1 MTAISSLSPPFRRVV
16 ALVVIVVFVG
26 TLIYFRDLSAST
38 LYKGLDPPNHSK
50 AAQLSAKDLLKS
62 PVSKNYEF
70 VPKLI
75 HQSWSTPELPSKF
88 ETWSRSCREQ
98 NPDWQWVLWTD
109 EDNLN
114 LVKQYF
120 PWFLEY
126 YQKLPGEIY
135 RADLVRNMYMYLYGG
150 MYADLDIECLRPA
163 NELFETYNITT
174 VPYKSTYDGSH
185 HRTSNTQQER
195 KAFFGRMGTN
205 DTFDHSIPNAWMA
218 STPGHPFF
226 LLSLDSVIE
235 KLKGEIPGKI
245 TAEHLTGPIALR
257 RYINLYLK
265 KYKDSDELDQRMN
278 KNPIV
283 DVFGPQDSMK
293 HSVEVLP
300 WWNVFPYSW
309 DRDGLAF
316 KEICSVNSEQYDRER
331 CKLNIATDHWGSYF
345 ITYWSHSWSRSGHNE
360 NNMKNIAD

>member
-1 MTAISSLSPPFRRVV
+1 MTAISSLSPPLRRVV
-16 ALVVIVVFVG
+16 ALVVIVLFVG

-38 LYKGLDPPNHSK
+38 LVKGLDPPNHRK
-50 AAQLSAKDLLKS
+50 AAQLSAKDLLES
-62 PVSKNYEF
+62 PIAKNYEF

-75 HQSWSTPELPSKF
+75 HQSWSTH
-88 ETWSRSCREQ
+88 
-98 NPDWQWVLWTD
+98 WQWVLWTD

-114 LVKQYF
+114 LVKKYF

-185 HRTSNTQQER
+185 HRSSNTKQER

-205 DTFDHSIPNAWMA
+205 DTFNHSMPNAWMA

-235 KLKGEIPGKI
+235 KLKGEIHGKI
-245 TAEHLTGPIALR
+245 TAEHLT
-257 RYINLYLK
+257 
-265 KYKDSDELDQRMN
+265 DSDELDQRMN

-283 DVFGPQDSMK
+283 DVFGPQDRLK
-293 HSVEVLP
+293 HTVEVLP
-300 WWNVFPYSW
+300 WWNVYPYSW
-309 DRDGLAF
+309 DRDGSAF